1 MPQIYLQNF
10 RDRTLVVMRGMESEA
25 RQVAERRRIPV
36 FELVSAA
43 ALTGQF
49 ELETGARP
57 AQYAEWADG
66 NDVALVLHTSGT
78 TSRAKMVPL
87 THSNLTSS
95 AQNIRSALKLTS
107 ADCCL
112 NMMPL
117 FHIHGLIGA
126 VLSSISAGASI
137 VCTPGFEAPRV
148 MGWLDELQPTWYT
161 AVPTMHQAILARA
174 ATNGRTIGRGRLRLI
189 RSSSAA
195 LPPQVMV
202 DLKEVFGVPVI
213 ESYGMTEATHLM
225 TSNPLP
231 PRARKSGSVGV
242 PAGPEVGVM
251 DANGNLVS
259 PGVTAEVVIRGP
271 NVTEGYE
278 NNPEANRAFHSGWF
292 RTGDQGYLDADGYL
306 FLTGRLKET
315 LNRAGE
321 KISPREVDEVLL
333 DHAAVAQAVTFALP
347 DEWLGEDVGA
357 AVVLKAGAKAS
368 EIELKEFVASRL
380 ADFKVPRRLVILDEI
395 PQGPTGKVQRIALAD
410 KLGLTGSES
419 PAEVGKL
426 SLQAPDPAS
435 ERMLCRLWEEVLG
448 FEGVSVSD
456 DFFRLG
462 GDSVLAVRF
471 LARLREKTGAEL
483 SLVRFFDAPTVAAVA
498 AFLGPALQEKSS
510 VETSSEEEEILARH
524 CQVGEKHA

>member
-1 MPQIYLQNF
+1 MAACFLSVATTCVCAPLNPAYRAGEFDFYLDDLDA
-10 RDRTLVVMRGMESEA
+10 RALVVMRGMESEA

-43 ALTGQF
+43 ALSGQF

-148 MGWLDELQPTWYT
+148 MGWLDELQPTSGWLDELQPT
-161 AVPTMHQAILARA
+161 WAVPTMHQAILARA

-202 DLKEVFGVPVI
+202 DLEEVFGVPVI
-213 ESYGMTEATHLM
+213 ESYGMTEATHQM

-231 PRARKSGSVGV
+231 PRPAPGS
-242 PAGPEVGVM
+242 
-251 DANGNLVS
+251 
-259 PGVTAEVVIRGP
+259 
-271 NVTEGYE
+271 
-278 NNPEANRAFHSGWF
+278 
-292 RTGDQGYLDADGYL
+292 
-306 FLTGRLKET
+306 
-315 LNRAGE
+315 
-321 KISPREVDEVLL
+321 
-333 DHAAVAQAVTFALP
+333 QA
-347 DEWLGEDVGA
+347 
-357 AVVLKAGAKAS
+357 
-368 EIELKEFVASRL
+368 
-380 ADFKVPRRLVILDEI
+380 
-395 PQGPTGKVQRIALAD
+395 
-410 KLGLTGSES
+410 
-419 PAEVGKL
+419 
-426 SLQAPDPAS
+426 
-435 ERMLCRLWEEVLG
+435 
-448 FEGVSVSD
+448 
-456 DFFRLG
+456 RLG
-462 GDSVLAVRF
+462 CQQVLRSA
-471 LARLREKTGAEL
+471 
-483 SLVRFFDAPTVAAVA
+483 
-498 AFLGPALQEKSS
+498 
-510 VETSSEEEEILARH
+510 
-524 CQVGEKHA
+524 